1 MREISRELGIS
12 RQTIYCWI
20 NAGELDRDLEEVR
33 YCPRDTGVAGV
44 SVSGTTLSVSGI
56 ASGTSAATVTA
67 SDPGGLS
74 AAQTFSVDVAAPA
87 PTTIAVMPD
96 SATLTALD
104 DTIRL
109 TADVSDQ
116 LGRPIAPT
124 VVWSSGDTSVVTVDS
139 TGLAVAAGPGEA
151 TVTATAGAV
160 SDSSRLTVDQA
171 VSTVRL
177 APVADTLKALGD
189 TLRMTAAGF
198 DANGHPLE
206 DSTFTWSSSD
216 ESVVTVDETG
226 VVTAAGNGS
235 ATVTASSEGASD
247 SASVTVSQRATD
259 VHVSPKAHTLTTGET
274 VQLAATA
281 ADKNGHMVAG
291 AAFTWD
297 IKRYHSGHRGR
308 DRTRSWTRSRL
319 GDGHRRLRRR
329 RTYPYP
335 AHQGHAIAA
344 ESAPPKINETT

>member
-1 MREISRELGIS
+1 MWLLVGLAVACGGGDSVAPQPAPPPPPPPPPPPANRAPTVSATIPDQAVIEGQTVTVDISGSFSDPDGDALSYVVES
-12 RQTIYCWI
+12 S
-20 NAGELDRDLEEVR
+20 
-33 YCPRDTGVAGV
+33 DTGVAGV

-226 VVTAAGNGS
+226 VVTAAGNGNLS
-235 ATVTASSEGASD
+235 
-247 SASVTVSQRATD
+247 RA
-259 VHVSPKAHTLTTGET
+259 HVSRCVCWLIGSQASE
-274 VQLAATA
+274 
-281 ADKNGHMVAG
+281 M
-291 AAFTWD
+291 
-297 IKRYHSGHRGR
+297 
-308 DRTRSWTRSRL
+308 
-319 GDGHRRLRRR
+319 
-329 RTYPYP
+329 
-335 AHQGHAIAA
+335 
-344 ESAPPKINETT
+344 PPELPQMCN